1 MDKTKF
7 SLSLVL
13 VFSLLLLQVGGAF
26 AAPAWQGSI
35 AVGGIVQSLTLETDS
50 ATGITT
56 VTVNLVDENGAL
68 QSIRVSQKTAIALGL
83 VVINEDGKAGI
94 NDLAL
99 GLRVEVNPKDVI
111 PVEATSEHPV
121 GSALATFFSDIA
133 GIDYEMIM
141 SAHEQGVG
149 FGVIAQALW
158 LTTKLKGNSD
168 VFEALLY
175 AKQTGDYTNFTLQ
188 SDGSTPKNWG
198 QLRKAILDTGQAAGV
213 GVVMSNSNANE
224 NGNGNNNDRDRT
236 SHGNDN
242 HGNNNANGNQN
253 KNKEKD
259 RNK

>member
-1 MDKTKF
+1 MDKTKL

-13 VFSLLLLQVGGAF
+13 AFSLLLIQVGGAF

-35 AVGGIVQSLTLETDS
+35 AVGGIVQSLTLETDP

-56 VTVNLVDENGAL
+56 VIVDLVDENEAL

-83 VVINEDGKAGI
+83 VVLNEDGKPGI

-99 GLRVEVNPKDVI
+99 GLRVEINPKDVI

-133 GIDYEMIM
+133 GIDYATIM
-141 SAHEQGVG
+141 AAHEQGVG
-149 FGVIAQALW
+149 FGVIAQMLW

-175 AKQTGDYTNFTLQ
+175 AKQTGDYSDFTLE

-198 QLRKAILDTGQAAGV
+198 QLRNAILDTGQAVGV
-213 GVVMSNSNANE
+213 GVVRSNSNANE
-224 NGNGNNNDRDRT
+224 NNNGKNKDKDST
-236 SHGNDN
+236 SHGNGN
-242 HGNNNANGNQN
+242 HGSNNANGNQN

-259 RNK
+259 KNK

>member
-13 VFSLLLLQVGGAF
+13 AFSLLLIQIGGAF

-35 AVGGIVQSLTLETDS
+35 AAGGIVQSLTLETDA

-56 VTVNLVDENGAL
+56 VIADLVDGNGSL
-68 QSIRVSQKTAIALGL
+68 QRIRVSQKTAIALGL
-83 VVINEDGKAGI
+83 VVLNEDGKPGI

-99 GLRVEVNPKDVI
+99 GLRVEVNRKDLIV
-111 PVEATSEHPV
+111 VEARSEHPV
-121 GSALATFFSDIA
+121 GSALATFFSEIA

-149 FGVIAQALW
+149 FGVIAEALW

-175 AKQTGDYTNFTLQ
+175 AKQTGDYSNFTLER
-188 SDGSTPKNWG
+188 DGSTPKNWG
-198 QLRKAILDTGQAAGV
+198 QLRNAILDTGQAV
-213 GVVMSNSNANE
+213 GVVMSNSNADE
-224 NGNGNNNDRDRT
+224 NGNGNSTNRDRT
-236 SHGNDN
+236 SHGNGN
-242 HGNNNANGNQN
+242 HGDNNTNGKPN
-253 KNKEKD
+253 KNKEKGK
-259 RNK
+259 NK

>member
-13 VFSLLLLQVGGAF
+13 AFSLLLIQFGGAF

-35 AVGGIVQSLTLETDS
+35 AAGGIVQSLTLETDA

-56 VTVNLVDENGAL
+56 VIVDLVDENGTL
-68 QSIRVSQKTAIALGL
+68 PRIRVSQKTAIALGL
-83 VVINEDGKAGI
+83 VVLNEDGKAGI

-99 GLRVEVNPKDVI
+99 GLRIEVNPKDMI
-111 PVEATSEHPV
+111 PVEATSDHPV

-158 LTTKLKGNSD
+158 LTTKLSGNSD

-175 AKQTGDYTNFTLQ
+175 AKETGDYSNFTLK

-198 QLRKAILDTGQAAGV
+198 QLRDAILDTGQAVGV
-213 GVVMSNSNANE
+213 GGVMSNSNANE

-236 SHGNDN
+236 N
-242 HGNNNANGNQN
+242 HGNGNHGDNNANGNQN
-253 KNKEKD
+253 NNKEKD
-259 RNK
+259 KNK